1 MASTA
6 QILDEVRTFPS
17 RDRRLVKFGRP
28 STSAERDR
36 ADSDVIRR
44 QGTTVQRQ
52 GRVIYESNAIRDV
65 FAQLQQ
71 VAPTSATV
79 LLLGETGVGK
89 ELFAEAIHDASP
101 RSRRPMIR
109 VSCAAIPTSLIEREL
124 FGHERGAFTGA
135 VARQIGRFEA
145 ANGSTLFLD
154 EIGEL
159 PLDVQVKLLRVLQE
173 RTIERLG
180 GSGSTKVD
188 VRIIA
193 ATNRDLEEAVAEK
206 TFRQDLYYRLNV
218 FPITIP
224 PLRER
229 IEDIPGLAWSFVDEC
244 ARTIGKSIDGI
255 ARRSMFELQRYH
267 WPGNVRELR
276 NIIEREVIL
285 ATGSTLTAN
294 LPHAN
299 HPHTK
304 QSAPAVCSDR
314 LDDVQAGHI
323 RSVLDSCGWRV
334 RGTQGAADRLGMKPS
349 TLESRMAKLGIR
361 RERDQ
366 MKAAYSEHLD
376 V

>member
-1 MASTA
+1 
-6 QILDEVRTFPS
+6 
-17 RDRRLVKFGRP
+17 
-28 STSAERDR
+28 
-36 ADSDVIRR
+36 
-44 QGTTVQRQ
+44 
-52 GRVIYESNAIRDV
+52 
-65 FAQLQQ
+65 
-71 VAPTSATV
+71 
-79 LLLGETGVGK
+79 
-89 ELFAEAIHDASP
+89 
-101 RSRRPMIR
+101 
-109 VSCAAIPTSLIEREL
+109 
-124 FGHERGAFTGA
+124 
-135 VARQIGRFEA
+135 
-145 ANGSTLFLD
+145 
-154 EIGEL
+154 
-159 PLDVQVKLLRVLQE
+159 
-173 RTIERLG
+173 
-180 GSGSTKVD
+180 
-188 VRIIA
+188 
-193 ATNRDLEEAVAEK
+193 
-206 TFRQDLYYRLNV
+206 
-218 FPITIP
+218 
-224 PLRER
+224 
-229 IEDIPGLAWSFVDEC
+229 
-244 ARTIGKSIDGI
+244 
-255 ARRSMFELQRYH
+255 MFELQRYH